1 MFNYRE
7 LEDNEL
13 QRLAVS
19 GDRDAEEQLVVRYMR
34 VVRICSRPYFLAG
47 GDNEDLI
54 QEGMFGLLSAI
65 KQYDSSREAAFKSFA
80 EKCIR
85 NRIISVV
92 KSAASIK
99 NLPLND
105 FIPIESLES
114 DESQIS
120 LLASGLN
127 RKTPEEQVLASESEE
142 NSKYFYTSFV
152 KQLSKLE
159 ASVLDK
165 YLKGLSYR
173 EIAHETAKTEKAVD
187 NAIQRIRRK
196 LAHFLNSGD
205 ISIS

>member
-1 MFNYRE
+1 MLNYRE

-13 QRLAVS
+13 QHLATS

-54 QEGMFGLLSAI
+54 QEGLFGLLSAI
-65 KQYDSSREAAFKSFA
+65 KQYDPNREASFKSFA
-80 EKCIR
+80 ETCIR
-85 NRIISVV
+85 NRIISAV

-105 FIPIESLES
+105 FVPIESLES

-142 NSKYFYTSFV
+142 DSKYFYFSFV

-159 ASVLDK
+159 ALVLDQ

-173 EIAHETAKTEKAVD
+173 EIAHVTGKTEKAVD

-196 LAHFLNSGD
+196 LACYLNSGD

>member
-7 LEDNEL
+7 LDDNEL

-65 KQYDSSREAAFKSFA
+65 KQYDPSREASFKSFA

-196 LAHFLNSGD
+196 LAHYLNSGD

>member
-7 LEDNEL
+7 LDDNEL

-65 KQYDSSREAAFKSFA
+65 KQYDPSREASFKSFA
-80 EKCIR
+80 ETCIR

-142 NSKYFYTSFV
+142 NSKYFYSSFV

-196 LAHFLNSGD
+196 LAHYLNSGD

>member
-65 KQYDSSREAAFKSFA
+65 KQYDPSREASFKSFA
-80 EKCIR
+80 ETCIR

-142 NSKYFYTSFV
+142 NSKYFYSSFV

-196 LAHFLNSGD
+196 LAHYLNSGD

>member
-7 LEDNEL
+7 LDDNEL

-65 KQYDSSREAAFKSFA
+65 KQYDPSREASFKSFA

-142 NSKYFYTSFV
+142 NSKYFYSSFV

-196 LAHFLNSGD
+196 LAHYLNSGD

>member
-1 MFNYRE
+1 MFNYKD

-65 KQYDSSREAAFKSFA
+65 RQYDPDREASFKSFA
-80 EKCIR
+80 ETCIR
-85 NRIISVV
+85 NRLISVV
-92 KSAASIK
+92 KSAASFK

-105 FIPIESLES
+105 FVPIESLET
-114 DESQIS
+114 DDSQIS
-120 LLASGLN
+120 LLASGLS
-127 RKTPEEQVLASESEE
+127 RKTPEEQVIASESEE
-142 NSKYFYTSFV
+142 NSRFLYFSFV

-159 ASVLDK
+159 AAVIEK
-165 YLKGLSYR
+165 YLEGLSYR
-173 EIAHETAKTEKAVD
+173 EIAQKTGKSEKAVD

-196 LAHFLNSGD
+196 LAHYLNSGD

>member
-65 KQYDSSREAAFKSFA
+65 KQYDPSREAAFKSFA

-196 LAHFLNSGD
+196 LAHYLNSGD

>member
-1 MFNYRE
+1 MFNYKD

-65 KQYDSSREAAFKSFA
+65 RQYDPDREASFKSFA
-80 EKCIR
+80 ETCIR
-85 NRIISVV
+85 NRLISVV
-92 KSAASIK
+92 KSAASFK

-105 FIPIESLES
+105 FVPIESLET
-114 DESQIS
+114 DDSQIS
-120 LLASGLN
+120 LLASGLS
-127 RKTPEEQVLASESEE
+127 RKTPEEQVIASESEE
-142 NSKYFYTSFV
+142 NSRYLYFSFV

-159 ASVLDK
+159 AAVIEK
-165 YLKGLSYR
+165 YLEGLSYR
-173 EIAHETAKTEKAVD
+173 EIAQKTGKTEKAVD

-196 LAHFLNSGD
+196 LAHYLNSGD

>member
-13 QRLAVS
+13 QRLSIS
-19 GDRDAEEQLVVRYMR
+19 GDKEAEEQLVVRYMR
-34 VVRICSRPYFLAG
+34 EVRICSRPYFLAG

-54 QEGMFGLLSAI
+54 QEGMFGLISAI
-65 KQYDSSREAAFKSFA
+65 RQYDPNREASFKSFA
-80 EKCIR
+80 KTCIR

-105 FIPIESLES
+105 FVPIESLQS

-142 NSKYFYTSFV
+142 NSKSLYSSFV

-159 ASVLDK
+159 ATVIEK

-173 EIAHETAKTEKAVD
+173 EIAQEMGKSEKAVD

-196 LAHFLNSGD
+196 LAHYLNSGD